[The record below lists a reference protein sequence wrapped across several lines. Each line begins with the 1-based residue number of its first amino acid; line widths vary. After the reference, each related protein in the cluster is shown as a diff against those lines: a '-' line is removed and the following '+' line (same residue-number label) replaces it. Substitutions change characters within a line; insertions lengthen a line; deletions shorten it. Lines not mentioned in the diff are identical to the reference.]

1 MFRFNLGSRT
11 LCVRQ
16 FFDRDGV
23 LNEDDGYAFD
33 PNKIRWVEGAQQA
46 VKAVN
51 NAGYFAFVVTNQ
63 SGIARGFYEEQHV
76 LNLHQWMS
84 RELAIVGAHI
94 DAFEFC
100 PHHPD
105 GLIARY
111 RVLCSCRKPQP
122 GLIKALLERYPV
134 DVAASFMIGDKQSD
148 LAAAHAAGISAYL
161 FDGSNLHAFIAP
173 LLTDRSPDVPAP
185 TRVAQGPCGTED

>member
-1 MFRFNLGSRT
+1 MMRPA
-11 LCVRQ
+11 V

-33 PNKIRWVEGAQQA
+33 PARIRWVEGAHRA

-51 NAGYFAFVVTNQ
+51 DAGYFAFVVTNQ
-63 SGIARGFYEEQHV
+63 SGVARGFFEERHV
-76 LNLHQWMS
+76 RNLHEWMS

-105 GLIARY
+105 GSIERY
-111 RVLCSCRKPQP
+111 RLVCNCRKPRP
-122 GLIKALLERYPV
+122 GMITGLLERYSV
-134 DVAASFMIGDKQSD
+134 DMDASFMIGDKQSD
-148 LAAAHAAGISAYL
+148 LAAAQAAGITAYL
-161 FDGSNLHAFIAP
+161 FNGSNLHAFITP
-173 LLTDRSPDVPAP
+173 LLTNWSDNPPHQPLWQHGGA
-185 TRVAQGPCGTED
+185 GTQD

>member
-1 MFRFNLGSRT
+1 MGTKILKTIRPA
-11 LCVRQ
+11 V

-23 LNEDDGYAFD
+23 LNEDDGYTFD
-33 PNKIRWVEGAQQA
+33 PNKVRWVEGAQQA
-46 VKAVN
+46 VKGVN
-51 NAGYFAFVVTNQ
+51 DAGYFAFVVTNQ

-76 LNLHQWMS
+76 RNLHEWMS

-105 GLIARY
+105 GLVERY
-111 RVLCSCRKPQP
+111 RVRCNCRKPQP
-122 GLIKALLERYPV
+122 GMIRALLERYPV
-134 DVAASFMIGDKQSD
+134 AIDASFMIGDKQSD
-148 LAAAHAAGISAYL
+148 LAAAQAAGIAAYM

-173 LLTDRSPDVPAP
+173 LLIDRSADLPQQPRPD
-185 TRVAQGPCGTED
+185 RGGSGTED

>member
-1 MFRFNLGSRT
+1 MRPA
-11 LCVRQ
+11 V

-23 LNEDDGYAFD
+23 LNEDDGYASD

-51 NAGYFAFVVTNQ
+51 DAGYFAFVVTNQ
-63 SGIARGFYEEQHV
+63 SGIARGLYEERHV
-76 LNLHQWMS
+76 RRLHEWMS
-84 RELAIVGAHI
+84 HQLAMIGAHI

-105 GLIARY
+105 AEIARY

-122 GLIKALLERYPV
+122 GMINALLAQYPV
-134 DVAASFMIGDKQSD
+134 NIRDSFMIGDKQSD
-148 LAAAHAAGISAYL
+148 LDAAKAAGIKAYL
-161 FDGSNLHAFIAP
+161 FDGANLQSFITP
-173 LLTDRSPDVPAP
+173 LL
-185 TRVAQGPCGTED
+185 AQRCHPHLTTKKSD

>member
-1 MFRFNLGSRT
+1 MKRPAI
-11 LCVRQ
+11 

-33 PNKIRWVEGAQQA
+33 PSKIRWVEGAQQA

-51 NAGYFAFVVTNQ
+51 EAGYFAFVVTNQ
-63 SGIARGFYEEQHV
+63 SGVARGFYEEQHV
-76 LNLHQWMS
+76 RNLHEWMS

-105 GLIARY
+105 GLIERY
-111 RVLCSCRKPQP
+111 RVLCNYRKPQP
-122 GLIKALLERYPV
+122 RMIRPLLERYSV
-134 DVAASFMIGDKQSD
+134 DLHASFMIGDKQSD
-148 LAAAHAAGISAYL
+148 LAAAEAAGIAAYL
-161 FDGSNLHAFIAP
+161 FAGPNLHTFIAP
-173 LLTDRSPDVPAP
+173 LLTAWSRDLPREHRA
-185 TRVAQGPCGTED
+185 VAGRED